1 MSIQR
6 VAVYTSLKSRDPD
19 YLFAADSVCGLSSFN
34 FCISAAYAVMWCL
47 SVRPSVCVSLTFVY
61 HVKTNKHIVEIFS
74 PTGSHTILVFPTKR
88 GGDIPTGT
96 PLTGE
101 SNAGEVDR
109 NRDSEPLALLLLLLL
124 LLL

>member
-1 MSIQR
+1 MPS
-6 VAVYTSLKSRDPD
+6 
-19 YLFAADSVCGLSSFN
+19 CG
-34 FCISAAYAVMWCL
+34 VCL
-47 SVRPSVCVSLTFVY
+47 SVRLSVSLTFVD

-124 LLL
+124 LLLL